1 MSCIIFCSPVAGMME
16 LVDVT
21 DSKSVDGNIV
31 WVRVP
36 LPAPCGDDDFDT
48 RVSRLS
54 SLLFCLKTAENRGLY
69 NTFMKSAAAGWSN
82 SKSVAAL
89 FVFGGNRCFIGE
101 SLCYCVVSAIWRG
114 FVKRSGISLYYGYAN
129 KTRRFLAKR
138 IGGFHIVF
146 IRSSKRLFW
155 RSVSELHLAKSV
167 RCSSVSCAGST
178 SSAKNCAKLMPNA
191 LHTASRV
198 GSVGALFLL
207 NIFVTVEW
215 ERFASFARR

>member
-1 MSCIIFCSPVAGMME
+1 MME

-101 SLCYCVVSAIWRG
+101 SLCYCVVSAN
-114 FVKRSGISLYYGYAN
+114 L
-129 KTRRFLAKR
+129 
-138 IGGFHIVF
+138 
-146 IRSSKRLFW
+146 
-155 RSVSELHLAKSV
+155 
-167 RCSSVSCAGST
+167 
-178 SSAKNCAKLMPNA
+178 
-191 LHTASRV
+191 
-198 GSVGALFLL
+198 
-207 NIFVTVEW
+207 
-215 ERFASFARR
+215 ERFR

>member
-1 MSCIIFCSPVAGMME
+1 MVRQITDYFLIFLHRKDLPTASMSCIIFCSSIAGMME

-101 SLCYCVVSAIWRG
+101 
-114 FVKRSGISLYYGYAN
+114 
-129 KTRRFLAKR
+129 
-138 IGGFHIVF
+138 
-146 IRSSKRLFW
+146 
-155 RSVSELHLAKSV
+155 
-167 RCSSVSCAGST
+167 CSSVSCAGST